1 MDFRFRPIAII
12 GFAGRFPGAD
22 SMDQLLD
29 LLVAGKDCVGAISEQ
44 RLKDTTLPPDK
55 DYIKGGFLR
64 DVDKFDYKFFN
75 YAPIEAISMDP
86 HIRIA
91 IENTYHCL
99 EDSGYGP
106 DYFKGT
112 DTMVVAS
119 ASNLYYFQHADEFDP
134 TLLTGNDL
142 PFLSASISRQ
152 FGLRGQSIVTHSSC
166 SSGLSALQM
175 ACDALSLGRSEY
187 AIVVGSNITLF
198 PDKGSI
204 GIGLDS
210 EEGRSRSFSSKA
222 DGMSNGEVSIS
233 LLLKPLDKALQD
245 DDNIHAVIRAIGSN
259 NDADLSA
266 TLTSP
271 VHTSQV
277 NLLEKVWSMANINP
291 RDIGYVEAHGSGT
304 QLGDSMEVLALNTIF
319 GAYTKDRHFCSLS
332 TIKTN
337 IGHAK
342 NASGLAG
349 LAKVV
354 LSLKSGK
361 LFPSLHFE
369 EPSHLIDFE
378 NSAVKVQTVLEDWH
392 SSGMRLAG
400 LTCMGMSGTNFHT
413 IVEEAPI
420 QISRTNR
427 WDGPFLIVISGPS
440 QQSLDRRVKQIREV
454 DLSTIEIADVA
465 STLLSGRAH
474 FSFRK
479 VALVKDKSELLR
491 SLEWERKQMS
501 KPDKKTRLIFLSVQG
516 SITDSKAAEYLSNRY
531 PTFEKDFQHCLNA
544 AEDRDNPFVIELA
557 MQYSFFN
564 LLKAAGITT
573 ETIIAIGTG
582 ELLLKVVN
590 NAMTIESALNLA
602 TDMKEPPMQDIGQR
616 THTMLEK
623 VTANDF
629 PLFIDLG
636 LCSVISDQ
644 LQELEKVND
653 SFAIVNTTEIDDPL
667 LQCLATWYESGQNLN
682 WQFAGEIFKGRRIR
696 LPLYPF
702 EKTRCWIRESPKLQK
717 AVNTESVVS
726 VGDFGDGLGEVELDI
741 LNLWNEVLN
750 IQVKSLEDSFFD
762 LGGNSLKATKMIV
775 RLNEKYDADLSF
787 EDIFEFHSIA
797 KLSGYIKEQVGTAFC
812 LKMIWK
818 RVLKLERVEDDDN
831 FFDLGGHSLLANN
844 LINGVNK
851 EFKVRLNFEDVFH
864 APELGELARLIEKV
878 KMDKSEGLEKI
889 EKAKEGNNYPL
900 SIFQERVLASIKSD
914 PAKSIVY
921 NEPMTFWFDGVLDQ
935 AALLHSFTCLQQRHE
950 ILRTRFEV
958 EHDGVVR
965 QRVLTT
971 QEYNFEIDY
980 QSAADVAD
988 NFLDNYLR
996 DRVDEYNEIPFNT
1009 IGGQL
1014 WKVRLIKVRDNR
1026 HLFSL
1031 VLHGLITDGWSKG
1044 IIMRE
1049 FLMFYS
1055 SYLNLDVGK
1064 LMPLRIQFKDFAVWQ
1079 RENEKST
1086 GKSKSY
1092 WLHRFEGKCAP
1103 VVFPVDVL
1111 ADIPVKRA
1119 NNVASLMLDT
1129 ALSSRFRELISQQ
1142 EATIFMGALALLN
1155 TALYKFTGYG
1165 DIVIG
1170 TLIANRQHSD
1180 LEGQLGPYA
1189 NTLALRTT
1197 FDGNESFL
1205 GLLSQ
1210 VRERTLEAYNFQEYP
1225 FQELVTSLAPSSDL
1239 SNNSLFAIMLIF
1251 HNTES
1256 YTQSDLQRIGDL
1268 DIRGYQN
1275 RSKYKP
1281 KHAMVFDFFEI
1292 EGAIKVVLSYDTALY
1307 HRDTAEAILGYF
1319 NELILE
1325 IARNVDQPISLLPG
1339 PVSYGENQV

>member
-29 LLVAGKDCVGAISEQ
+29 LLAAGKDCVGPISAL

-55 DYIKGGFLR
+55 DYIKGGFLS

-106 DYFKGT
+106 DFFRGT
-112 DTMVVAS
+112 DTIVVAS

-152 FGLRGQSIVTHSSC
+152 FGLRGQSTVTHSSC
-166 SSGLSALQM
+166 SSGLSALQI

-187 AIVVGSNITLF
+187 AIVIGSNITLF
-198 PDKGSI
+198 PDKVSI

-210 EEGRSRSFSSKA
+210 QEGRSRSFSSKA

-277 NLLEKVWSMANINP
+277 NLLEKVWSMANITP

-304 QLGDSMEVLALNTIF
+304 QLGDSMEVLALNTTF
-319 GAYTKDRHFCSLS
+319 GAYTNDRHFCSLS

-369 EPSHLIDFE
+369 EPSHLIDFD
-378 NSAVKVQTVLEDWH
+378 NSAVKVQTVLEDWD
-392 SSGMRLAG
+392 SSGKRLAG
-400 LTCMGMSGTNFHT
+400 LTCMGMSGTNFHA

-420 QISRTNR
+420 QIGRTNR

-440 QQSLDRRVKQIREV
+440 QDTLASKVKHMKEV
-454 DLSTIEIADVA
+454 DLSKIEIADVA

-474 FSFRK
+474 FSFRR
-479 VALVKDKSELLR
+479 VALVKDKSELLK
-491 SLEWERKQMS
+491 SLEGERKHVG
-501 KPDKKTRLIFLSVQG
+501 KPDKGTRLIFLSVQG
-516 SITDSKAAEYLSNRY
+516 AVPDSKAAEYLSNRY
-531 PTFEKDFQHCLNA
+531 PIFEKDFQYCLNA
-544 AEDRDNPFVIELA
+544 AQDRDNVFVIELA

-590 NAMTIESALNLA
+590 NTMTIESALNLA
-602 TDMKEPPMQDIGQR
+602 ADTRMPSMEDVAQR
-616 THTMLEK
+616 TGKMLEK

-636 LCSVISDQ
+636 LCSVISEQ
-644 LQELEKVND
+644 LRKLERVND
-653 SFAIVNTTEIDDPL
+653 SFAIVRTTEISDPL
-667 LQCLATWYESGQNLN
+667 LQCMAAWYEAGQNLN
-682 WQFAGEIFKGRRIR
+682 WQFAGGIFDGRRIS

-702 EKTRCWIRESPKLQK
+702 EKTRCWIRESPKLQS
-717 AVNTESVVS
+717 AANMGAAESVA
-726 VGDFGDGLGEVELDI
+726 DFGDGLGEVELDI
-741 LNLWNEVLN
+741 LNLWKEILN
-750 IQVKSLEDSFFD
+750 TQVTSLEESFFE

-787 EDIFEFHSIA
+787 EDIFEFQSIA

-818 RVLKLERVEDDDN
+818 KVLKLDSVEEDDN

-844 LINGVNK
+844 LINGVNR

-864 APELGELARLIEKV
+864 APELGALARIIEKL
-878 KMDKSEGLEKI
+878 KTDKRDGLGKI
-889 EKAKEGNNYPL
+889 DIAKAGSNYPL
-900 SIFQERVLASIKSD
+900 SIFQERMLASIKSD
-914 PAKSIVY
+914 PAKSISY

-935 AALLHSFTCLQQRHE
+935 AALLYSLTCLQHRHE
-950 ILRTRFEV
+950 ILRTKFEV
-958 EHDGVVR
+958 EQDGTVR

-971 QEYNFEIDY
+971 KEYNFEMDY
-980 QSAADVAD
+980 QDAIDIAD
-988 NFLDNYLR
+988 NLLDSYLR
-996 DRVDEYNEIPFNT
+996 ECIDEYSETSFNA

-1014 WKVRLIKVRDNR
+1014 WKVQLIKVREDR

-1049 FLMFYS
+1049 FLTFYS
-1055 SYLNLDVGK
+1055 SYLNPAVGK
-1064 LMPLRIQFKDFAVWQ
+1064 LTPLRIQFKDFAVWQ
-1079 RENEKST
+1079 RESENTDKSR
-1086 GKSKSY
+1086 SY
-1092 WLHRFEGKCAP
+1092 WLHRFEGNPAP
-1103 VVFPVDVL
+1103 VVFPIDFL
-1111 ADIPVKRA
+1111 ADIPEKRA
-1119 NNVASLMLDT
+1119 DNVASLMLDT
-1129 ALSSRFRELISQQ
+1129 ALSSRFRELTFQE
-1142 EATIFMGALALLN
+1142 EATLFMGALALLN
-1155 TALYKFTGYG
+1155 TALYKFTGHR

-1170 TLIANRQHSD
+1170 TPIANRLHSD

-1197 FDGNESFL
+1197 FDGRESFR

-1210 VRERTLEAYNFQEYP
+1210 VRVRTLEAYNFQEYP
-1225 FQELVTSLAPSSDL
+1225 FQELVASLVPSAGLDDSP
-1239 SNNSLFAIMLIF
+1239 LFEIMLVF

-1256 YTQSDLQRIGDL
+1256 YTQSDLQQIGDL
-1268 DIRGYQN
+1268 SIRGYQS
-1275 RSKYKP
+1275 RSKYKL
-1281 KHAMVFDFFEI
+1281 KHAMVFDFFEVD
-1292 EGAIKVVLSYDTALY
+1292 GAIKIVLSYDAALY
-1307 HRDTAEAILGYF
+1307 HRETTEAILSYF
-1319 NELILE
+1319 NELILQ
-1325 IARNVDQPISLLPG
+1325 IVRNADQSISLLPG
-1339 PVSYGENQV
+1339 PVSYEENHV